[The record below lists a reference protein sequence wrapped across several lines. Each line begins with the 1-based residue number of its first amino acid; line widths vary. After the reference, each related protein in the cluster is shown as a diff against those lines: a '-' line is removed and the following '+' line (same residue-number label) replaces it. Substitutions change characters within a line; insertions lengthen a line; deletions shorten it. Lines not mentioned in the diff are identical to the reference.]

1 MILVG
6 PSLGAAVAIDFAD
19 NHPEAVIISLQLL
32 LLLNHRRCNVW
43 ESHISLSIFWHS
55 TVSAV
60 FIIQC
65 NIFWILFLEGV
76 GGGGGVSE
84 FGCKKKGK
92 GRFILVTFASG
103 GVLPLWAYYA
113 IDYPIQALPLNI
125 SNFHGALGNFK
136 PCLIKIHCR
145 RNQDSEWQGLVWTE

>member
-1 MILVG
+1 M
-6 PSLGAAVAIDFAD
+6 FE
-19 NHPEAVIISLQLL
+19 NHIFPFRHFDIQL
-32 LLLNHRRCNVW
+32 
-43 ESHISLSIFWHS
+43 S
-55 TVSAV
+55 
-60 FIIQC
+60 Q
-65 NIFWILFLEGV
+65 LFLLYNAIYFEFCFWRGW
-76 GGGGGVSE
+76 GGGVSE
-84 FGCKKKGK
+84 FGCKRKGKGK

-145 RNQDSEWQGLVWTE
+145 RNQDSE